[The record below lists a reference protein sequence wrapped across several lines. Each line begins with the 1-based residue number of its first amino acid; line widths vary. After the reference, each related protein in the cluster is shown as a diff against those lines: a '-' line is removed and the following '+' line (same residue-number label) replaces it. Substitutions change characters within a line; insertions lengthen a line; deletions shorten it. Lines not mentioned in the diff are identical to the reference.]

1 MIPIPYAKEILA
13 GLLALSLTALA
24 VQSIRLDR
32 AQDKYVAFQSASKD
46 LLIDAYKEMNK
57 QNVAA
62 ELAQSQL
69 DVQYQRGKRDATEL
83 SKSVAADLSADNER
97 LQVQWRAALRR
108 ASQAEATATNSGR
121 DGEAD
126 ELRRDIENVVRRAAE
141 GDARIVRLQNRIDG
155 YLKQINGRGWYV
167 GRYVEDA
174 SSNGTAFNWRVYD
187 YENFSRTEI
196 SGRGLPETVWAAPTL
211 GPDTERDSWSGW
223 NAGSGNES
231 EDRLADASGFISQG
245 IRSREG
251 TGPPVPSQRYG
262 D

>member
-108 ASQAEATATNSGR
+108 ASQAEATATNSGG
-121 DGEAD
+121 DGEARQ
-126 ELRRDIENVVRRAAE
+126 LRSDIEDVVRRAAE
-141 GDARIVRLQNRIDG
+141 ADARIVRLQNRIDG

-167 GRYVEDA
+167 GRYVEDP
-174 SSNGTAFNWRVYD
+174 SRNGTAFDWKEHYYYERGGLSKRVWTAPTVGTDSGRKEWAGLRWAGSSDQSDDGRRVYQA
-187 YENFSRTEI
+187 Y
-196 SGRGLPETVWAAPTL
+196 L
-211 GPDTERDSWSGW
+211 GQAFGFR
-223 NAGSGNES
+223 NE
-231 EDRLADASGFISQG
+231 GG
-245 IRSREG
+245 
-251 TGPPVPSQRYG
+251 
-262 D
+262 